1 MSNVLCKVR
10 RSSSMKVSRFDIIK
24 KLIRKEYKK
33 ERPTSIQML
42 EVIRKYD
49 LQRYKSDGKKR
60 SREAMTRAIAK
71 AVKSLQ

>member
-1 MSNVLCKVR
+1 
-10 RSSSMKVSRFDIIK
+10 MKVSRFDVIK

-33 ERPTSIQML
+33 ERPTSAQQL

-49 LQRYKSDGKKR
+49 LQRYRSDGKKR

>member
-1 MSNVLCKVR
+1 
-10 RSSSMKVSRFDIIK
+10 MKVSRFDVIK

-33 ERPTSIQML
+33 ERPSSLQML

-49 LQRYKSDGKKR
+49 LQRYTESGKKR

>member
-1 MSNVLCKVR
+1 MRAGRTAV
-10 RSSSMKVSRFDIIK
+10 VSRFDVIK

-33 ERPTSIQML
+33 ERPTSAQQL
-42 EVIRKYD
+42 EVIHKYD
-49 LQRYKSDGKKR
+49 LQRYTKGGKKR

>member
-1 MSNVLCKVR
+1 
-10 RSSSMKVSRFDIIK
+10 MKVSRFDIIK

-33 ERPTSIQML
+33 ERPSSLQML

-49 LQRYKSDGKKR
+49 LQRYTKDGKKR
-60 SREAMTRAIAK
+60 SREAMTKAIAK